1 MKLRGRKR
9 GLPAII
15 VIPMID
21 IMFFLLV
28 FFMLSTMY
36 MTNVKTVPVKLSE
49 LHGSTV
55 TDDVAFAVTIDAENR
70 YFVGDAKVDL
80 GLLQQYAEK
89 EVRENPNAFIVVRTD
104 VNSSY
109 QSFAALVEAMKSV
122 GVARF
127 GIATETG
134 D

>member
-1 MKLRGRKR
+1 MKLHEKKR
-9 GLPAII
+9 RLPSII

-36 MTNVKTVPVKLSE
+36 MTNVKTVPVKLAE
-49 LHGSTV
+49 LHGGAV
-55 TDDVAFAVTIDAENR
+55 TDDVAFAITIDKDNH

-80 GLLQQYAEK
+80 GILQQYAQK
-89 EVRENPNAFIVVRTD
+89 EVQKNANAFIVVRTD
-104 VNSSY
+104 ANSSY
-109 QSFAALVEAMKSV
+109 HAFANLVDALKSV

-127 GIATETG
+127 GVATDAGE
-134 D
+134 

>member
-1 MKLRGRKR
+1 MKLHEKKR
-9 GLPAII
+9 GLPSII

-36 MTNVKTVPVKLSE
+36 MTNVKTVPVKLAE
-49 LHGSTV
+49 LHGGAV
-55 TDDVAFAVTIDAENR
+55 TDDVAFAITIDKDNH

-80 GLLQQYAEK
+80 GILQQYAQK
-89 EVRENPNAFIVVRTD
+89 EVQKNANAFIVVRTD
-104 VNSSY
+104 ANSSY
-109 QSFAALVEAMKSV
+109 HAFANLVDALKSV

-127 GIATETG
+127 GVATDTG
-134 D
+134 E